1 MTAMS
6 NNDNII
12 NLIAKQLHGV
22 ATEQE
27 AAELELWLQSDVIHR
42 QEYDELAVIWQK
54 TDPLPADPHFNTNL
68 AWQQLEAKIIARRK
82 RSGTVI
88 SMLFTI
94 KRVAAAAV
102 IFAVTACGYWW
113 YQHNQWQTF
122 TASNNNELLTLPD
135 QSEVLLRK
143 GSSLQYPKTFD
154 KKERLVKLTGE
165 AFFQVQHNEH
175 QPFRIT
181 TANAEVEE
189 LGTSFLV
196 NSGKTED
203 EIVVVTGKVN
213 VKDKNQPANEVTL
226 TPGERV
232 VLQQD
237 HFFEDQVTDSNF
249 IAWKTGLLDFK
260 DAPLQKVLQ
269 DLSHYYGIQV
279 GIEPGQERAME
290 SLKVTVRFDNQ
301 PLEQALEE
309 IKLITG
315 LNIKKE
321 KDKVVFYQK

>member
-22 ATEQE
+22 ANEQE
-27 AAELELWLQSDVIHR
+27 AAELQLWLQSDAAHQ
-42 QEYDELAVIWQK
+42 QEYDELVVIWQK
-54 TDPLPADPHFNTNL
+54 TDPLPADPHFNTAL
-68 AWQQLEAKIIARRK
+68 AWQQLETKIARPRK
-82 RSGTVI
+82 QSGTVI
-88 SMLFTI
+88 SLLFTI
-94 KRVAAAAV
+94 KRVAAAA
-102 IFAVTACGYWW
+102 IILALGAGGYWW

-122 TASNNNELLTLPD
+122 TASNNNEQVTLPD
-135 QSEVLLRK
+135 QSVVLLRK
-143 GSSLQYPKTFD
+143 GSSLQYPKRFD

-165 AFFQVQHNEH
+165 AFFQVQHNED

-196 NSGKTED
+196 NSAKTED

-213 VKDKNQPANEVTL
+213 VKDKNQPDNQVTL
-226 TPGERV
+226 TPGQRV

-237 HFFEDQVTDSNF
+237 RFYEDQVTDTNF
-249 IAWKTGLLDFK
+249 LAWKTGLLEFK
-260 DAPLQKVLQ
+260 DASLQKVLQ
-269 DLSHYYGIQV
+269 DISHYYGVQV
-279 GIEPGQERAME
+279 GIEPGQERATE
-290 SLKVTVRFDNQ
+290 SLKVTVHFDNQ
-301 PLEQALEE
+301 PLEQALDE

-315 LNIKKE
+315 LSMKKE

>member
-1 MTAMS
+1 MS

-27 AAELELWLQSDVIHR
+27 AGELQLWLQSDVAHQ
-42 QEYDELAVIWQK
+42 QEYNELVTIWQK
-54 TDPLPADPHFNTNL
+54 TNPLQTAPPFNTDI
-68 AWQQLEAKIIARRK
+68 AWQQLATKIARSGK
-82 RSGTVI
+82 QPGTVI
-88 SMLFTI
+88 SLIFI
-94 KRVAAAAV
+94 AKRVAAAVA
-102 IFAVTACGYWW
+102 ILAMAAGGYWW

-122 TASNNNELLTLPD
+122 TASNNNEQLTLPD
-135 QSEVLLRK
+135 QSVVSLRK

-154 KKERLVKLTGE
+154 KKERLVQLNGE

-175 QPFRIT
+175 QPFKIT
-181 TANAEVEE
+181 TANAEVKV

-196 NSGKTED
+196 NSVKTED
-203 EIVVVTGKVN
+203 EVVVVTGKVN
-213 VKDKNQPANEVTL
+213 VKDRNQPDNQVTL

-237 HFFEDQVTDSNF
+237 HFYENQVSDTNF
-249 IAWKTGLLDFK
+249 LAWKTGSLDFRET
-260 DAPLQKVLQ
+260 PLQQVLQ

-279 GIEPGQERAME
+279 GIEPSQEHALQ
-290 SLKVTVRFDNQ
+290 SLKVTVHFDNQ
-301 PLEQALEE
+301 PLEQALDE
-309 IKLITG
+309 IRLITG
-315 LNIKKE
+315 LNMKKE